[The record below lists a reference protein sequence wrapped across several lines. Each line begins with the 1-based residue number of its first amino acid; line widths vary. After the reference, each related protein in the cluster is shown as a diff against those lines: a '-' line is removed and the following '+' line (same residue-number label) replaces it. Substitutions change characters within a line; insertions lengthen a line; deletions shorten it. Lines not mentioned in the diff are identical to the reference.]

1 MLNGYR
7 NPSRESRM
15 HSGVASRGSVR
26 ISFTCASLNSAY
38 VWACGIQN
46 SYLQVPTTEKYY
58 GVCSQEFGLENSG
71 KVVIIRRAVCD
82 RKVDS
87 MEFRNN
93 LRSCMEHIGFT
104 PCLADPDVWTRPVTK
119 ANGQEHYEYVLIFT
133 DDDRVVSDEAEHI
146 IRNQI
151 GKYFVTKKE
160 SIDQPNRH
168 LGGSVRKILLDSM
181 AEAWLFSSS

>member
-1 MLNGYR
+1 MKSISISFNILETGQVAPVGCKRTSSHMAFDIKMDFTRKIRHMLNGCR
-7 NPSRESRM
+7 NPSPESRM
-15 HSGVASRGSVR
+15 HSGIASRGSVR

-38 VWACGIQN
+38 IWVCEIQN
-46 SYLQVPTTEKYY
+46 SYLQVPTTEKCY

-104 PCLADPDVWTRPVTK
+104 ACV
-119 ANGQEHYEYVLIFT
+119 
-133 DDDRVVSDEAEHI
+133 DDLNI
-146 IRNQI
+146 
-151 GKYFVTKKE
+151 
-160 SIDQPNRH
+160 
-168 LGGSVRKILLDSM
+168 
-181 AEAWLFSSS
+181 